1 MKLLRPSST
10 AVRVA
15 MVLACTAAFAD
26 EPAGTPAAAPAPR
39 EFILV
44 NRTRDPVNKSYR
56 RMLDGMAL
64 FEKMHAMAPNA
75 SLRFKLLPRQRDTKR
90 DGIVPEIIGDTVTV
104 PVALAADRTF
114 TLVHDQEALDEN
126 ASVIPNRK
134 ASSMTWRAEI
144 RTPGLPPNTRR
155 LGDLRLECRV
165 GIESGLVSNTRPVIG
180 LIADL
185 IQGMLDFCDGS
196 DVPYLFF
203 SERPLFGVTMIAGAR
218 REILS
223 VDDLYAGISHGR
235 ISKADL
241 AYCDCQ
247 VLLDRTYFLP
257 LGDKSWPD
265 DTLIEFEYMDDG
277 IGPRLAAAPS
287 LATGSADTANTLAA
301 RKAADAVAIGS
312 STEAELIAFLG
323 KTTVVAF
330 DSGYEVWVYQIIGD
344 RVSGDTA
351 ARASWV
357 ERILHGSSEQETSRG
372 KCEFVIL
379 FEPSRVVTKTRIR
392 PAPAPGAAKVP

>member
-15 MVLACTAAFAD
+15 MVLVCTAAFAD
-26 EPAGTPAAAPAPR
+26 EPARTPAAAPDPR

-56 RMLDGMAL
+56 RMLNGMAL
-64 FEKMHAMAPNA
+64 FEKMHGRAPDA
-75 SLRFKLLPRQRDTKR
+75 SLRFKLLPRQRDTKM
-90 DGIVPEIIGDTVTV
+90 DGIVLEIIGDTITV
-104 PVALAADRTF
+104 PVALAADHTF
-114 TLVHDQEALDEN
+114 TLVRDQEALDEN

-134 ASSMTWRAEI
+134 VNSMTWRAEI

-155 LGDLRLECRV
+155 LGDLRLECKV

-203 SERPLFGVTMIAGAR
+203 SERPLFSVTMIAGAR

-223 VDDLYAGISHGR
+223 VDELYAGLSHGR

-265 DTLIEFEYMDDG
+265 DTLIEFEYMDEGNDPPG
-277 IGPRLAAAPS
+277 IAAPP
-287 LATGSADTANTLAA
+287 LA
-301 RKAADAVAIGS
+301 
-312 STEAELIAFLG
+312 
-323 KTTVVAF
+323 
-330 DSGYEVWVYQIIGD
+330 
-344 RVSGDTA
+344 
-351 ARASWV
+351 
-357 ERILHGSSEQETSRG
+357 
-372 KCEFVIL
+372 
-379 FEPSRVVTKTRIR
+379 PTRQ
-392 PAPAPGAAKVP
+392 APR